1 MKYIIIGLGNF
12 GSSLGAMLSDMGH
25 EVIGVDSDMRKVDL
39 HKDNITRTVCIDC
52 TDEHAIVTL
61 PLHSADLVA
70 VCIGEDFGASVMI
83 TALLKKIK
91 VKRLISRA
99 FSPLHE
105 SVFVALGVDEILHP
119 EQDAAEILVKRIV
132 SPDIIDSWRVG
143 QDHTIVEV
151 LAPDRY
157 IGNTVLEL
165 DIKRRFNVQLVSI
178 VKKRTPGKKY
188 SDTYSPGHASDF
200 VYPGTKI
207 ETGDVLV
214 IFGNKTSI
222 KKFMGL

>member
-39 HKDNITRTVCIDC
+39 HKDNITSTVRIDC
-52 TDEHAIVTL
+52 TDEHAIATL
-61 PLHSADLVA
+61 PLNSADVVV

-83 TALLKKIK
+83 TALLKKMKI
-91 VKRLISRA
+91 KRLISRA

-119 EQDAAEILVKRIV
+119 ERDAAEILVKRII
-132 SPDIIDSWRVG
+132 SPDIIDSWQVG
-143 QDHTIVEV
+143 QDHAIVEL

-157 IGNTVLEL
+157 FGNTVLEL
-165 DIKRRFNVQLVSI
+165 DLKRRFNIQLVSI
-178 VKKRTPGKKY
+178 VKKRSLGKKY

-207 ETGDVLV
+207 EDGDVLV
-214 IFGNKTSI
+214 VFGHKSNI